1 MVTKISAFMF
11 LLVMMPAMVAA
22 QLLEFHS
29 AKKLSPSV
37 NSTGEE
43 SLPLLSPDGRQLFF
57 TRALFAGNTGGKFS
71 GMDVWYSEASADTW
85 KNPSNVLPGGMNN
98 EGHNVLIGMSHD
110 GKKKYF
116 LSTGADQKVHG
127 IYAVSRS
134 SNYSPRPEFVT
145 VPGIENENFLG
156 VYVSPDFEVMFFSMK
171 APDSRGQEDLYFS
184 VKSAAG
190 QWSAPKNMGST
201 INTNGYEISPFL
213 SADKQRLYF
222 SSNGHGGEGDADIF
236 YSERLYNSW
245 ETWSLPVN
253 LGKNVNSKKFDAYF
267 SIYGDSI
274 GYFSSNR
281 DGRFA
286 DIFEVKVTRGRSVLK
301 SGQRYLSANEWNREL
316 GGPVSKAITFTS
328 GNSKL
333 NASQQELLF
342 YIANKLQL
350 QKNIFI
356 HLVVREEENSTLS
369 SSRLEAISAQ
379 LVQSGIGEERIIT
392 EQVDATAPSK
402 QGRIEIRLI
411 E

>member
-1 MVTKISAFMF
+1 MVTRISVFI
-11 LLVMMPAMVAA
+11 LLMALPPLVRG

-29 AKKLSPSV
+29 VKKLPASV

-43 SLPLLSPDGRQLFF
+43 CLPLLSPDGRQLFF
-57 TRALFAGNTGGKFS
+57 SRALFAGNTGGKFS
-71 GMDVWYSEASADTW
+71 GVDVWFSEASGDTW
-85 KNPSNVLPGGMNN
+85 KNPSNILPAAINN
-98 EGHNVLIGMSHD
+98 EGHNALIGMSHD

-116 LSTGADQKVHG
+116 LSAAPNQEVTG
-127 IYAVSRS
+127 IYAVTRIN
-134 SNYSPRPEFVT
+134 NYWTRPEFVM

-156 VYVSPDFEVMFFSMK
+156 VYISPDFDVMLFSMK
-171 APDSRGQEDLYFS
+171 AADSRGQEDLYFS
-184 VKSAAG
+184 VKTSSG
-190 QWSAPKNMGST
+190 QWSAPKNMGAT
-201 INTNGYEISPFL
+201 INTSGYEISPFL
-213 SADKQRLYF
+213 SSDKKRLYF

-274 GYFSSNR
+274 AYFASNR
-281 DGRFA
+281 DGKFA
-286 DIFEVKVTRGRSVLK
+286 DLYEVKVTRGRSVLK
-301 SGQRYLSANEWNREL
+301 SGQRYLSANEWTREL
-316 GGPVSKAITFTS
+316 GGPVSNRITFTAQNFTLS
-328 GNSKL
+328 
-333 NASQQELLF
+333 ASQQELLF

-356 HLVVREEENSTLS
+356 HLVVEEEEEPTLS
-369 SSRLEAISAQ
+369 SARLKAISAH

-392 EQVDATAPSK
+392 HQVESIEKSK
-402 QGRIEIRLI
+402 QGSVEIRLI